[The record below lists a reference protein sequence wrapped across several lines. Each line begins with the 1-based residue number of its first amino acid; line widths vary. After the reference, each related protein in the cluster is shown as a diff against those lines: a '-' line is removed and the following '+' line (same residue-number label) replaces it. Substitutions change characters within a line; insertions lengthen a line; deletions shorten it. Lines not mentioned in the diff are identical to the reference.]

1 MRLEVRH
8 LEVLLAIEEAGSI
21 SGAARRLGIDQP
33 HVTRQLRR
41 IEQRLGAEVFVRT
54 TKGVHPTAAGLRVL
68 TLARQALGMIDDLT
82 AAPARPTPEHTRRLL
97 RILYYG
103 IPAISVLDDLGDRF
117 PDLRVEFST
126 TTPADAYE
134 HLRAGTADVF
144 LGVWLPHVDWPA
156 PDQLATVEILADPTH
171 VYLAADH
178 PHARNPALRLSDLAG
193 EGWITGVDADSWT
206 MVSQECRLV
215 GGFDPRLSHRVGD
228 EASIAALLSRGQGAM
243 LGSSVAPRRR
253 GVVGHPYQGSSPAR
267 WMQVYPPGRVDREVV
282 AALAELLRSRYATWS
297 ERLRGTGPPGG
308 RQASAGDPG
317 GGSSHVVSPGHR

>member
-41 IEQRLGAEVFVRT
+41 IEQRLETEVFART
-54 TKGVHPTAAGLRVL
+54 TKGVRPTAAGLRVL
-68 TLARQALGMIDDLT
+68 ALARQALGVIDDLASAD
-82 AAPARPTPEHTRRLL
+82 AAQSPEQTRRLL

-103 IPAISVLDDLGDRF
+103 IPAITVLDDLSGRF

-126 TTPADAYE
+126 TTPADAYDQ
-134 HLRAGTADVF
+134 LRAGTADVF
-144 LGVWLPHVDWPA
+144 LGVWLPHVDWPV
-156 PDQLATVEILADPTH
+156 PTQLATVEILADPTH

-178 PHARNPALRLSDLAG
+178 PRAGDTDLRLADLAS

-206 MVSQECRLV
+206 MVSEECRLV

-228 EASIAALLSRGQGAM
+228 EAAIAALLSRGQGVM
-243 LGSSVAPRRR
+243 LGSSVAARRR

-282 AALAELLRSRYATWS
+282 AALAELLRGRYAAWS
-297 ERLRGTGPPGG
+297 ERMR
-308 RQASAGDPG
+308 A
-317 GGSSHVVSPGHR
+317 VSRR